1 MLRWVAA
8 GLSNADV
15 AARLFFSLRTANAHL
30 TRIYAKLDVP
40 SRAAAIRFAL
50 DHGLPEPSD
59 VVP

>member
-30 TRIYAKLDVP
+30 TRIYAKLEVGSKMEAVNAAR
-40 SRAAAIRFAL
+40 SR
-50 DHGLPEPSD
+50 GLLGD
-59 VVP
+59 